1 MWTIEEI
8 KCKFE
13 DKDGSLELF
22 NNTMDEVG
30 RYLYSYD
37 DNDEFYTDGDRFFP
51 KEYAESLYEHRLGI
65 AYIEDRDFKADLQEY
80 CEQAVFTD
88 LWLGFDYPQSKFKE
102 AVKEFV
108 FEDYDDFMDYIMEE
122 NDDEDTGNDSAL
134 D

>member
-13 DKDGSLELF
+13 DKDGSLEMF

-51 KEYAESLYEHRLGI
+51 KEYAESLYTHTDGLE
-65 AYIEDRDFKADLQEY
+65 YIEDRDLRPDLQEY
-80 CEQAVFTD
+80 FEQEVFTD

-108 FEDYDDFMDYIMEE
+108 MEDYDDFMEFIMEE
-122 NDDEDTGNDSAL
+122 EYDEDTGNDSAL